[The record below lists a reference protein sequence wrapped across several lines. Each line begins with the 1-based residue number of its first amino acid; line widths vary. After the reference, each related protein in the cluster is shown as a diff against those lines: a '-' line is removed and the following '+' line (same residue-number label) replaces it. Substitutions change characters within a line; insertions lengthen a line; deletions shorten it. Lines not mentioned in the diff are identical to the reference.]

1 MSNIK
6 VIVCSKNKAKNDA
19 VNQVIK
25 DFISDYEILS
35 LETSSNVSETP
46 ISDEEGIMGL
56 MECLQMDAIQELM
69 SLLILFCAPF
79 QV

>member
-1 MSNIK
+1 MF
-6 VIVCSKNKAKNDA
+6 KNKAKNDA

-46 ISDEEGIMGL
+46 IGDEEGIMGL
-56 MECLQMDAIQELM
+56 MKCLQWMLY
-69 SLLILFCAPF
+69 
-79 QV
+79 